1 MKWQRAPS
9 GRPNT
14 GRDDR
19 TQPASVHHH
28 RQVPETP
35 TQASTHGRAPHRVL
49 TRVLLNNLVG
59 SRQQS
64 FGDGEVERL
73 GRLEVSSDD
82 ARQHAGEWGALI
94 CAGHHLETFPDAPI
108 KKQSDI
114 RFATPGAIASRQRPR
129 PVGESKGLRRSSWQ
143 AGRAA
148 VTDLGER
155 NATDRPAD
163 RITAAMDPFNQDPVV
178 R

>member
-1 MKWQRAPS
+1 MQ
-9 GRPNT
+9 T
-14 GRDDR
+14 GIPMRFMGGAIQSD
-19 TQPASVHHH
+19 AAL
-28 RQVPETP
+28 RQSIEPRQMAAATLSDG
-35 TQASTHGRAPHRVL
+35 A
-49 TRVLLNNLVG
+49 TRVAPRAGVG
-59 SRQQS
+59 AMGPLQS
-64 FGDGEVERL
+64 VPRRPMTL
-73 GRLEVSSDD
+73 
-82 ARQHAGEWGALI
+82 RQHAGEWGALI
-94 CAGHHLETFPDAPI
+94 CAGHHLETFPDDAPI

-143 AGRAA
+143 AGRAP